1 MGAQLAALGPREHP
15 VGLLRQ
21 CKLGLHAGQRA
32 LELLAQRAAT
42 AEDQRLDRA
51 DAHPHDLRDLRVGA
65 ALELAHHERGALVER
80 KMPERALDVV
90 GGVGVVRLVDRHL
103 GRVLE
108 ERHLGGPPLLL
119 PEALAADV
127 VRDRDQPVLR
137 LLRPLTALKR
147 TVGVH
152 ERRLRHVLRVVRVA
166 EHRMDV
172 AVDVADVAAV
182 DPLEGAVRGGSS
194 GEQRSH
200 LREGSLYGS
209 KLASSTVRASPGASG
224 SGRSESDCRPWRS
237 AAAGERS
244 SSSTAVGTGAA
255 AARPGS

>member
-1 MGAQLAALGPREHP
+1 Y
-15 VGLLRQ
+15 
-21 CKLGLHAGQRA
+21 
-32 LELLAQRAAT
+32 
-42 AEDQRLDRA
+42 
-51 DAHPHDLRDLRVGA
+51 
-65 ALELAHHERGALVER
+65 
-80 KMPERALDVV
+80 
-90 GGVGVVRLVDRHL
+90 RHL
-103 GRVLE
+103 GRVHA
-108 ERHLGGPPLLL
+108 ERHPGGPTMLL

-137 LLRPLTALKR
+137 LLRTLTALKR

-152 ERRLRHVLRVVRVA
+152 GRRLRHVLRVVRVA
-166 EHRMDV
+166 EHCMEV

-194 GEQRSH
+194 DEQRSH
-200 LREGSLYGS
+200 LTDGSLYGS
-209 KLASSTVRASPGASG
+209 KLASSTVRGSPGASG

-237 AAAGERS
+237 AAAAGDRS